1 MDLRSAGA
9 STEIDLPRIAV
20 IGNQSAG
27 KSSLVEAI
35 SGIKV
40 PRDAG
45 TCTRC
50 PMDIR
55 LRSSPGEWTCRI
67 FLRFETDTSGRPVES
82 VREIPFGDAVTNPD
96 AVEAILRRAQL
107 AILNPQNSDKKFF
120 LNLSDDEVALAKRDP
135 VAAGLSKQLSFST
148 NLICIDVTG
157 PVTDLAFLDLPGI
170 IANSDEPDDITLIEN
185 MVRQSITGNCL
196 ILLTITMRDDFQ
208 NQKAVL
214 LAKEAD
220 PDGKRTIG
228 VLTKPDTLQTG
239 EHPTWLDLLEN
250 RRHHLSNGYFVTK
263 QPAPD
268 DLIKNL
274 TYKETREAE
283 KEYFERNEPWR
294 SLEVATRRRLG
305 IGRLT
310 GFLSD
315 RLRRYI
321 AENVARRRLNC
332 ADSPPSK
339 QTSLPPSRSSPPPS
353 SDPINELHTRLAS
366 LSHDLDLLVQGS
378 TGFAELVQ
386 AKNREDRRFKAVV
399 KGTRPVFVPFEKV
412 EKGRIREWEKGRE
425 GEGKKA
431 KKQRTSR
438 GAEESAGAAQGATL
452 APALQQQQQQQ
463 SGEPCAT
470 TTPKFSDLV
479 SGLSAASTSLKRDA
493 VPEAIVKPSLRMTLD
508 EIRAHIE
515 AHKGREVPLN
525 TPYGAKSSLMLKALE
540 PWPAL
545 VRETLERVREPVEK
559 AADELVKRQFG
570 SSLNEELRS
579 ITSMTISDVLDD
591 LFTKASSRLDD
602 ILELEGVP
610 FTQNQHY
617 FVSTRD
623 EVLAD
628 LRKARQGT
636 AGGEADQEMLSEALA
651 ALAAIGYRGL
661 KEEDS
666 PKLLPGDVY
675 EEELEAAAQTVAY
688 WKVAYKRIVDDVP
701 RIIYFSIIRRLPS
714 SISHALLERLVSG
727 GDGEIRRLMSESP
740 EVAEQ
745 RAELNMRKKR
755 LEEAKKVLLAF
766 GRTM

>member
-1 MDLRSAGA
+1 
-9 STEIDLPRIAV
+9 
-20 IGNQSAG
+20 
-27 KSSLVEAI
+27 
-35 SGIKV
+35 
-40 PRDAG
+40 
-45 TCTRC
+45 
-50 PMDIR
+50 MDIR

-321 AENVARRRLNC
+321 AE
-332 ADSPPSK
+332 K
-339 QTSLPPSRSSPPPS
+339 YTSLPPSRSSPPPS

-463 SGEPCAT
+463 SGE
-470 TTPKFSDLV
+470 
-479 SGLSAASTSLKRDA
+479 
-493 VPEAIVKPSLRMTLD
+493 PSLRMTLD

-688 WKVAYKRIVDDVP
+688 WKRIVDDVP